1 MFYPYKRFYHN
12 VPKVVNEMQFSSI
25 EMYMDI
31 E

>member
-1 MFYPYKRFYHN
+1 MLYPYKSFYHN
-12 VPKVVNEMQFSSI
+12 VPKVVKEMQVSSN